1 MEDFKNLYLFI
12 LIFILK
18 IFMNHT
24 FFKLIKSTYSW
35 VMQIREK
42 IKPTSIKLTYFKN
55 PRDFGNIFIYWFFP
69 VWIIFTFFAIF
80 INLRLWKLAFLK
92 LKTFFSYN
100 QRTNTNYFLTFLSFS
115 TIAYGLGVSTRNQNY
130 FWSSLLQQNL
140 PRIFCNNILQ
150 NSIWY
155 NVSDSMLSNRL
166 LPLKLE
172 SITKEIDF
180 SRYDNVNKI
189 NQLNQTNSKVLLNK
203 RFYQQEVNLASPYED
218 EFFFNSKI
226 HDFKNNVLVMDVAS
240 LADDKTS
247 AKTKRDSRLKHSV
260 RLIHFLNQN
269 NENFIFHYFAQPYK
283 FLNQPRQMSGNYYGE
298 KLDQTLFLYNQL
310 KRNQPLEHSFFGLNR
325 FEENLNIINRKKT
338 NYDADDKN
346 KAEASLQLDSI
357 SKDET
362 AAKLPFNLDLAYAQN
377 KSTTTSQN
385 NDILAEFYTTEE
397 LEGIENDQVIYY
409 VSDLVSTDLWTR
421 LSSLIP
427 SKKNISTKETPIYE
441 NHSKIAI
448 FETQNP
454 FKKYV
459 QNSQKDRDLL
469 NLHFDKYKLQR
480 SGSLE
485 QTLFQ
490 KLFKQNRFG
499 AEIWEPFL
507 NSSWM
512 VITQIYFVL
521 FTLNI
526 LQNIYQDYGRELIY
540 YLIDFIPKDIIE
552 FLQLDTLAQKK
563 QFRIL
568 YKTKQRFQNLAG
580 LTPILTPLSDL
591 VWFLYNQKKMGLPK
605 SLHQFKKINFNTT
618 PAVQIFKPLLEPEV
632 RVNQHSATFAPKK
645 KELQKRVFGLKG
657 FLLVGPPG
665 TGKTVLV
672 QAIAGEAGVPVLV
685 ESASLLVNTVTA
697 NESSEYRLKNLFD
710 EARELAPCILFI
722 DEIDSIGFKREHVMP
737 MGAEDVFDSI
747 YTNNNLRLEFS
758 SQYLQSN
765 LNIANK
771 KERSILT
778 QFLIEMDGLK
788 SQKGVVV
795 IGATNRPETIDS
807 ALTRPGRFNRV
818 FQIKFP
824 GHKKRI
830 EILKLYSQNIRL
842 NSNVSWNDFSNKTSG
857 LSAAELSA
865 IMNRSSIKALSMNYA
880 KPTHN
885 KYTIEYGID
894 AVTQSKI
901 PTRNL
906 KSYQESKAIFQIV
919 QGNYK
924 GHKFLATSYE
934 MEWVYLQYLKNIP
947 SIYGKRIPPR
957 PMFRRLKK
965 ELENDSFVTLN
976 RISTNVPVFDQIRK
990 KLVFKKK
997 LKTNVLLILASR
1009 KTKQIQPFSSPTKV
1023 PQKTSL
1029 SSFDLN
1035 RKSIKHSFWLNQSQ
1049 YIQRFKQKC
1058 NYTRILLTNSTLFF
1072 EEKSNS
1078 HFLKLK
1084 KQNSKNLKNYSKA
1097 GQKILDQHV
1106 SSVFL
1111 NLRQKSKNI
1120 KVFSHKQSNKNE
1132 FEKYLIGLLAPKAAE
1147 IFTSVFYNFQFKF
1160 VNSSNSDDNNKKK
1173 FQNFFESAGHLDE
1186 LSLANSLARFMVNQG
1201 SFYSNEI
1208 NNYLLLNNRNF
1219 VEIQENSERTFLTA
1233 ASLQELKASLL
1244 KLNQSIKNQNW
1255 FPRSSWQHNV
1265 AESMRD
1271 VQKNVDWYRIFLSD
1285 PNERDWNEEWVP
1297 SDEYHQYQQNQWLN
1311 TAASLQSN
1319 PSHFRSSFNDLMY
1332 LNLLLCCF
1340 NQAIFIL
1347 DEKREQLDQFAD
1359 SIARYKKIM

>member
-1 MEDFKNLYLFI
+1 
-12 LIFILK
+12 
-18 IFMNHT
+18 MNHT

-42 IKPTSIKLTYFKN
+42 MKPTSIKLTYFKN
-55 PRDFGNIFIYWFFP
+55 PRDFGNILIYWFFP

-100 QRTNTNYFLTFLSFS
+100 QRTNTNYFFTFLSFS

-172 SITKEIDF
+172 SITKEVEF
-180 SRYDNVNKI
+180 FKYDNVTAASLQSNKI

-218 EFFFNSKI
+218 EFFFNSKT
-226 HDFKNNVLVMDVAS
+226 HDFKNNFLVMDVTS
-240 LADDKTS
+240 LAYAKTS
-247 AKTKRDSRLKHSV
+247 RDSSLKHSV

-269 NENFIFHYFAQPYK
+269 NENFIFHYFSQPYK

-298 KLDQTLFLYNQL
+298 KLDQTLFLCGRL
-310 KRNQPLEHSFFGLNR
+310 ERNQPLEHSFFGLNR
-325 FEENLNIINRKKT
+325 FEENLNIISLKKM
-338 NYDADDKN
+338 NYDNEDKN
-346 KAEASLQLDSI
+346 KAEASLPLDSI

-362 AAKLPFNLDLAYAQN
+362 AAKLPFNLDVKN
-377 KSTTTSQN
+377 KSTTTSKN
-385 NDILAEFYTTEE
+385 NDILEEFYTTEE

-427 SKKNISTKETPIYE
+427 NKKSISIKETPIYE
-441 NHSKIAI
+441 NHLKIAI

-490 KLFKQNRFG
+490 KLLKQNRFVT
-499 AEIWEPFL
+499 EIWEPFL

-605 SLHQFKKINFNTT
+605 SFLLTKKTNFNTT
-618 PAVQIFKPLLEPEV
+618 PALQTAWTLRPKLQQP
-632 RVNQHSATFAPKK
+632 SFAPKK
-645 KELQKRVFGLKG
+645 KELQKRVFGLKA

-737 MGAEDVFDSI
+737 MGADDVFDSI
-747 YTNNNLRLEFS
+747 YTNNNSRLEFS
-758 SQYLQSN
+758 SQYLQSHP
-765 LNIANK
+765 NIANK

-830 EILKLYSQNIRL
+830 EILKLYSQNIHL

-865 IMNRSSIKALSMNYA
+865 IMNRSSIKALSMNSA

-934 MEWVYLQYLKNIP
+934 IEWVYLQYLKNIP
-947 SIYGKRIPPR
+947 SIYGKRILPR
-957 PMFRRLKK
+957 PMFVRLKK
-965 ELENDSFVTLN
+965 ELQSDSFVTLN

-990 KLVFKKK
+990 KLVLKNK
-997 LKTNVLLILASR
+997 LKTNE
-1009 KTKQIQPFSSPTKV
+1009 IQPFLSPIKV
-1023 PQKTSL
+1023 TQKTSL
-1029 SSFDLN
+1029 RSLDLN
-1035 RKSIKHSFWLNQSQ
+1035 RKSRKNSFWLNQSQ

-1072 EEKSNS
+1072 EQKSNS

-1147 IFTSVFYNFQFKF
+1147 IFTSIFYNFQFKF

-1173 FQNFFESAGHLDE
+1173 FKNFFESAGYLDE

-1219 VEIQENSERTFLTA
+1219 VEIQENSERTFLHEL
-1233 ASLQELKASLL
+1233 SISHELKASLL

-1297 SDEYHQYQQNQWLN
+1297 SDEYYQYQQNQWLKP
-1311 TAASLQSN
+1311 LH